1 MNDRLVSMYVK
12 KTQFNMLLFIIKN
25 YLYYMISVSYM
36 TVAVMFV
43 FPFIG
48 DGPIFPQVMN
58 DFFLDSCSTYWWTN
72 ILLISNWVPWNSQQ
86 MCMTNIALI
95 SNEFQM
101 IVVLIPLFGFI
112 YKNYYRRLLATVFF
126 LIGIGGSLVPVLY

>member
-1 MNDRLVSMYVK
+1 
-12 KTQFNMLLFIIKN
+12 
-25 YLYYMISVSYM
+25 
-36 TVAVMFV
+36 
-43 FPFIG
+43 
-48 DGPIFPQVMN
+48 
-58 DFFLDSCSTYWWTN
+58 
-72 ILLISNWVPWNSQQ
+72 